1 MTWYVKPLLVFTA
14 LNLVWEN
21 VQLPFYTIWTSGYPG
36 QISYAILHC
45 TAGDVMIGVGAAII
59 SRLLVKGL
67 RLHQN
72 IETAFA
78 TCFIL
83 SAIAYTVFSE
93 WLNVEILKS
102 WAYASDMPRLPPFGT
117 GLTPVLQWIIV
128 PSLTWTTAGGTRR
141 SKLAGRPVVA
151 GKQVE

>member
-1 MTWYVKPLLVFTA
+1 MRWYVKPLLVFTA
-14 LNLVWEN
+14 LNLVWEF
-21 VQLPFYTIWTSGYPG
+21 VQLPLYTIWTSGYPG
-36 QISYAILHC
+36 QIGYAILHC
-45 TAGDVMIGVGAAII
+45 TAGDVMTGVGAAIF
-59 SRLLVKGL
+59 SRLLVNGL
-67 RLHQN
+67 GLHGN
-72 IETAFA
+72 TERVFA
-78 TCFIL
+78 ACFIF

-102 WAYASDMPRLPPFGT
+102 WAYASDMPRLPPLGT

-128 PSLTWTTAGGTRR
+128 PSLTWTTAGGTTR